1 MANTKD
7 MARLLGNL
15 FNQNPDIIT
24 FLGGQK
30 NGIDDSQKDILLR
43 MAGINNPT
51 AKDRGDFDSV
61 FNMLNG
67 SKNAAR
73 DDYTSAVDNIL
84 KTDPTKLAIETGI
97 GAVGE
102 VSHAAADTVLNNYN
116 KLAEAILTAN
126 RSMSNSQTERY
137 GKSSRER
144 AAEMSANERQR
155 RGNNIAI
162 WANVLGN
169 IADKLTGK
177 VERDNALER
186 AAKMRPHDR
195 EMNMSGQYYDAQSR
209 MYGLR

>member
-7 MARLLGNL
+7 MARLLSNF
-15 FNQNPDIIT
+15 FNQNPAIMT
-24 FLGGQK
+24 FLGSQEK
-30 NGIDDSQKDILLR
+30 GIDDSQKDILLR
-43 MAGINNPT
+43 MAGVNSPT

-67 SKNAAR
+67 SKNANTTAI
-73 DDYTSAVDNIL
+73 NNLL

-102 VSHAAADTVLNNYN
+102 ASHAASDTVLNNYN
-116 KLAEAILTAN
+116 KLAEAILAGSRTSGDAARN
-126 RSMSNSQTERY
+126 TY
-137 GKSSRER
+137 GKSPQER
-144 AAEMSANERQR
+144 AAEHLANEKQR
-155 RGNNIAI
+155 KGNNIAI

-186 AAKMRPHDR
+186 AAKMRPYDK

>member
-1 MANTKD
+1 MANPLNLAKS
-7 MARLLGNL
+7 LSNL
-15 FNQNPDIIT
+15 FSQNPAIMT

-43 MAGINNPT
+43 MAGVNNPT

-73 DDYTSAVDNIL
+73 DDYTSAVDSIL

-97 GAVGE
+97 GAIGE
-102 VSHAAADTVLNNYN
+102 ASHAASDTALNNYN
-116 KLAEAILTAN
+116 KLAEAILAGS
-126 RSMSNSQTERY
+126 RSMSNSQQERF
-137 GKSSRER
+137 GASTGEKAGEL
-144 AAEMSANERQR
+144 MANERQR
-155 RGNNIAI
+155 RGNNLAI

-186 AAKMRPHDR
+186 AAKMRPYDK